1 MGKCVCGRKMGRGG
15 GGGHAAFCVRGGG
28 ESDGFMLMKVEGRVW
43 FSVFL
48 YWII

>member
-15 GGGHAAFCVRGGG
+15 GGGHDAFCVRGG

-48 YWII
+48 Y